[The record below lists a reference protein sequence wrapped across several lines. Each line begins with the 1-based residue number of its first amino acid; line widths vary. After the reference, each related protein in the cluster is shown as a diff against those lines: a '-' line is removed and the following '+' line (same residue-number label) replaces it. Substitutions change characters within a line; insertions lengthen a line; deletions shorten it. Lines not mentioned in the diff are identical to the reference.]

1 MKIRALQLGSVD
13 FSLKYEIFPETQW
26 NYEPELNAG
35 DSEYDVAVIDR
46 GLTDSEARILARIV
60 RAGCLFLLDGV
71 TITPAMEFM
80 MKSRRGSMMERSGL
94 ERFLK
99 DDIRDYFTIPYGE
112 KFDVHSFS
120 PSPDFSGRVMWHG
133 FTEIVL
139 EGSFGDNMHQ
149 AAFWRGN
156 IPVEKC
162 QAIDFWLEYS
172 KEGDVEIELQ
182 LIQFVSGSVSS
193 IQQMWTF
200 SEDDMRDI
208 VTIENDRGDGTVFAS
223 INARGEGTLRI
234 TSLHDRYSR
243 RGKGSFLP
251 GSIRITT
258 GSREEIFTYTDPGDL
273 KPPICVYFSGYKTME
288 GFEGYRMMRA
298 MGCPFMLISDSR
310 LEGGAFYIG
319 SPEYEKLL
327 KDSITDF
334 MDELGFSNDQ
344 VIFSGLSMGTY
355 GALYYGT
362 MILPSYIIV
371 GKPLA
376 SLGNM
381 AKAERINR
389 PGGFPTSLDLMWKQY
404 HSLDGGAVE
413 KLNMRFWEKF
423 DATDWSDRTFC
434 VAYMIEDDYDSDA
447 YSELLSHV
455 KGSGAKIIGKGIH
468 GRHNDDTSGIV
479 TWFLRQYNRVL
490 CDGYGREKK

>member
-1 MKIRALQLGSVD
+1 
-13 FSLKYEIFPETQW
+13 
-26 NYEPELNAG
+26 
-35 DSEYDVAVIDR
+35 
-46 GLTDSEARILARIV
+46 
-60 RAGCLFLLDGV
+60 
-71 TITPAMEFM
+71 
-80 MKSRRGSMMERSGL
+80 
-94 ERFLK
+94 
-99 DDIRDYFTIPYGE
+99 
-112 KFDVHSFS
+112 
-120 PSPDFSGRVMWHG
+120 
-133 FTEIVL
+133 
-139 EGSFGDNMHQ
+139 
-149 AAFWRGN
+149 
-156 IPVEKC
+156 
-162 QAIDFWLEYS
+162 
-172 KEGDVEIELQ
+172 
-182 LIQFVSGSVSS
+182 
-193 IQQMWTF
+193 
-200 SEDDMRDI
+200 
-208 VTIENDRGDGTVFAS
+208 
-223 INARGEGTLRI
+223 
-234 TSLHDRYSR
+234 
-243 RGKGSFLP
+243 
-251 GSIRITT
+251 
-258 GSREEIFTYTDPGDL
+258 
-273 KPPICVYFSGYKTME
+273 
-288 GFEGYRMMRA
+288 MMRA

-327 KDSITDF
+327 KNSITDF

-447 YSELLSHV
+447 Y
-455 KGSGAKIIGKGIH
+455 I
-468 GRHNDDTSGIV
+468 N
-479 TWFLRQYNRVL
+479 F
-490 CDGYGREKK
+490 